1 MSRVSSVQ
9 PRFCLQCGQRYLYIF
24 RRIFLVLAKIFLAL
38 IAFLPLSIFNII
50 IWVIPNH
57 FNKSSQVTLSE
68 LDETWYVS
76 STCGFMKP
84 DKISHSYVVWL
95 PG

>member
-1 MSRVSSVQ
+1 M
-9 PRFCLQCGQRYLYIF
+9 GF
-24 RRIFLVLAKIFLAL
+24 RGHSA
-38 IAFLPLSIFNII
+38 

-57 FNKSSQVTLSE
+57 FNKSLQVTLSE

-84 DKISHSYVVWL
+84 HKISHSYVVWL
-95 PG
+95 PD